1 MRDAIEMIV
10 KALVD
15 ESESVDIREVEQRNG
30 ATLIEVRVAPND
42 VGKIIGKQ
50 GKTIRALRSLAR
62 IAGAKKNRRYLLEI
76 VEELLTDFPERFE
89 DVDELVLVSPRGER
103 STKRLDDYW
112 FQNDRVVLKLS
123 G

>member
-15 ESESVDIREVEQRNG
+15 DAESVDIREVEQRNG
-30 ATLIEVRVAPND
+30 STLIEIRVSPND

-62 IAGAKKNRRYLLEI
+62 IAGVKKNQRYQLEI
-76 VEELLTDFPERFE
+76 VE
-89 DVDELVLVSPRGER
+89 
-103 STKRLDDYW
+103 
-112 FQNDRVVLKLS
+112 
-123 G
+123 

>member
-15 ESESVDIREVEQRNG
+15 DSENVDIREVEQRG

-50 GKTIRALRSLAR
+50 GRTIRALRSLAR
-62 IAGAKKNRRYLLEI
+62 IGGTKKNRRYLLEI
-76 VEELLTDFPERFE
+76 VE
-89 DVDELVLVSPRGER
+89 
-103 STKRLDDYW
+103 
-112 FQNDRVVLKLS
+112 
-123 G
+123 

>member
-1 MRDAIEMIV
+1 MRDAIETIV

-15 ESESVDIREVEQRNG
+15 DSEQVDVREVEQRNG
-30 ATLIEVRVAPND
+30 ATLIEVRVGPNE

-76 VEELLTDFPERFE
+76 VE
-89 DVDELVLVSPRGER
+89 
-103 STKRLDDYW
+103 
-112 FQNDRVVLKLS
+112 
-123 G
+123 

>member
-15 ESESVDIREVEQRNG
+15 DSENVDIREVEQRG

-62 IAGAKKNRRYLLEI
+62 IGGSKKNRRYLLEI
-76 VEELLTDFPERFE
+76 VE
-89 DVDELVLVSPRGER
+89 
-103 STKRLDDYW
+103 
-112 FQNDRVVLKLS
+112 
-123 G
+123 

>member
-15 ESESVDIREVEQRNG
+15 EADNVDVREVEQKNG
-30 ATLIEVRVAPND
+30 STLIEVRVAPND

-62 IAGAKKNRRYLLEI
+62 IAGTKKNQRYLLEI
-76 VEELLTDFPERFE
+76 VE
-89 DVDELVLVSPRGER
+89 
-103 STKRLDDYW
+103 
-112 FQNDRVVLKLS
+112 
-123 G
+123 

>member
-15 ESESVDIREVEQRNG
+15 DSDNVDIREVDQSNG
-30 ATLIEVRVAPND
+30 TTLIEVRVAPND

-62 IAGAKKNRRYLLEI
+62 IAGARKNQRYLLEI
-76 VEELLTDFPERFE
+76 VE
-89 DVDELVLVSPRGER
+89 
-103 STKRLDDYW
+103 
-112 FQNDRVVLKLS
+112 
-123 G
+123 